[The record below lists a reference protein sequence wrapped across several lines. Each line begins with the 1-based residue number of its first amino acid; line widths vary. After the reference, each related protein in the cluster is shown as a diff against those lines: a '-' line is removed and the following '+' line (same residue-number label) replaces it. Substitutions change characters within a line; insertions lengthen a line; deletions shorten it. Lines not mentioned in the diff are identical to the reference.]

1 MRLSSDTS
9 NACSDNR
16 PKEENHLE
24 FKCGKKVVVGQGNI
38 WEETELQIISLLWNF
53 WPDPNDTLYL
63 TLCEE
68 V

>member
-9 NACSDNR
+9 SACSDNR

-24 FKCGKKVVVGQGNI
+24 FKRDKKVVVGQGNI
-38 WEETELQIISLLWNF
+38 REETELQIISLLWNF
-53 WPDPNDTLYL
+53 WPEPNDTLYL